1 MGCEK
6 EKKYREREEVKGAD
20 DRVAKHFAFQS
31 FGDKL
36 D

>member
-6 EKKYREREEVKGAD
+6 EKRYRMEEVKGAD